1 MSLVW
6 LDNELVSL
14 ENIYSMFNYFKIIE
28 LKKTQIWNIFIPQL
42 IYTDMPICNSSGPFT
57 FSL

>member
-6 LDNELVSL
+6 LDNKLVSL
-14 ENIYSMFNYFKIIE
+14 ENTYSMFNYFKIIE
-28 LKKTQIWNIFIPQL
+28 LKKTQIRNIFIPQL
-42 IYTDMPICNSSGPFT
+42 IYTDMPIRNSSGLFT